1 MDVALAVPLRRA
13 STANIS
19 ERMASM
25 KHNSRL
31 AKALRTKRED
41 IRDPNEGAHP
51 RVRER
56 AEAVWL
62 EKVHDA
68 LSTVERYR

>member
-1 MDVALAVPLRRA
+1 
-13 STANIS
+13 
-19 ERMASM
+19 M